1 MRAGVEKEGRRC
13 SPECRA
19 ETAGLVRTGRSPE
32 SLGREFEPSAQPIR
46 RRVKR
51 AELDEVLR
59 SDGLTAEAR
68 RELEELRREVRQLR
82 LERWLRGA
90 RMRRTG
96 RRNAAT
102 RSLRWPI
109 LDGGARD
116 AAG

>member
-1 MRAGVEKEGRRC
+1 MRAGVEREGRRC

-32 SLGREFEPSAQPIR
+32 SLGREFEPSARTIR

-59 SDGLTAEAR
+59 SDGLTAEA
-68 RELEELRREVRQLR
+68 LRREVRRLR
-82 LERWLRGA
+82 LERRLREA
-90 RMRRTG
+90 RMRRTDP
-96 RRNAAT
+96 RNAAT